1 MQRVKIIQC
10 CINFC
15 TSSKFPFSGI
25 SAKSHDRSGCFFFR
39 QIASF
44 HIISSHFAP
53 LLASVYK
60 RSPGDGGQR
69 CDGRPSPVLTS
80 NLRLAPSLHLH
91 PLLHPS
97 PPLFLSTWL
106 ALVENSRC
114 QKRGGTSLD
123 QTRK

>member
-1 MQRVKIIQC
+1 MRRVKTTPC
-10 CINFC
+10 CFNIC
-15 TSSKFPFSGI
+15 ASSKFLFSGTRV
-25 SAKSHDRSGCFFFR
+25 KSHSRSGCFFFR
-39 QIASF
+39 RIASF

-69 CDGRPSPVLTS
+69 CDGRPSPELTS
-80 NLRLAPSLHLH
+80 NLRLVPSLHVH

-106 ALVENSRC
+106 SLVENFRWR
-114 QKRGGTSLD
+114 RGGTSSD